1 MTATTTKPTQS
12 RRVIQPKV
20 ITTIRLDPDMK
31 CEAQMITK
39 SMGIDLSTFL
49 HLKVTELVRTRNM
62 SFSIPD
68 EDSWLT
74 DEVAQE
80 LDTYVKKIDSGEE
93 PVYGPFTS
101 DEFIDRMKSWSR

>member
-1 MTATTTKPTQS
+1 MTVATTKPTQS

-20 ITTIRLDPDMK
+20 ITTIRLDPDIK
-31 CEAQMITK
+31 REAQAITK
-39 SMGIDLSTFL
+39 SMGIDLSAFL

-80 LDTYVKKIDSGEE
+80 LDAYVKKIDSGEE
-93 PVYGPFTS
+93 PVYGPFDTAEEVFV
-101 DEFIDRMKSWSR
+101 DMAKRR